1 MRALM
6 LDECHL
12 LWGNILGYVWGK
24 TSERI
29 EVPILNTRTRQTYY
43 GAVDYLTGEVFVKGL
58 PKGNSE
64 HTITFLKALLKQ
76 YPNQRLLLFWDG
88 ATYHCS
94 EELRAFLKQLNGGKP
109 ESEWQIHCICFA
121 PNAPEQ
127 NPIEDIWLQ
136 AKTYLRQ
143 RYYRCETFAQVKQMF
158 VKFLQDTGFD
168 FPKLYRYG

>member
-76 YPNQRLLLFWDG
+76 FRINACCCSGMEQHIIVLRSYELSSNNSMAVNLNPSGRFTVFALPQMRQSRIRSRTSGCRQKLICVNVTIAVKPLL
-88 ATYHCS
+88 
-94 EELRAFLKQLNGGKP
+94 K
-109 ESEWQIHCICFA
+109 
-121 PNAPEQ
+121 
-127 NPIEDIWLQ
+127 
-136 AKTYLRQ
+136 
-143 RYYRCETFAQVKQMF
+143 
-158 VKFLQDTGFD
+158 
-168 FPKLYRYG
+168 

>member
-24 TSERI
+24 TTERV
-29 EVPILNTRTRQTYY
+29 EVPMLNSRTRQTYY
-43 GAVDYLTGEVFVKGL
+43 GAVDYLTGQVFVKAL
-58 PKGNSE
+58 PQGNSA
-64 HTITFLKALLKQ
+64 HTITFLKALLKE

-88 ATYHCS
+88 AKYHCS
-94 EELRAFLKQLNGGKP
+94 EELRLFLEQINGGKP
-109 ESEWQIHCICFA
+109 EAEWQIRCILFA

-136 AKTYLRQ
+136 AKNHLRQ
-143 RYYRCETFAQVKQMF
+143 CYYRCHTFTQVKQLF
-158 VKFLQDTGFD
+158 VKFLHDTVFD